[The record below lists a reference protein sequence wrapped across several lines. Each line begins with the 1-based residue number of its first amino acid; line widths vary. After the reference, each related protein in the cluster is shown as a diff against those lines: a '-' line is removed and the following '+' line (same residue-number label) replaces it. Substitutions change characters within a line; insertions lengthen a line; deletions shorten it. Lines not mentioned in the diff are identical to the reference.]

1 MRYTAIALLVV
12 GLCLAGCG
20 SQEEEPAAGGEDLYT
35 QTAEQG
41 ELTWYIDDFDA
52 ASDASLEQGKPL
64 LIDLYADW
72 CGPCHTLGEDYFVR
86 DEMKPVLSNY
96 VLLRMD
102 IDLPGGEELAT
113 RYGVRAIPTV
123 VIAEADGTEIG
134 RIVGVTPT
142 VGEYINKLEEI
153 GLE

>member
-1 MRYTAIALLVV
+1 MRYLPFALLAA

-20 SQEEEPAAGGEDLYT
+20 SGQEETASDASST
-35 QTAEQG
+35 QAAEQD
-41 ELTWYIDDFDA
+41 ELTWIIDDFDR
-52 ASDASLEQGKPL
+52 ASELAEEQDKPL

-72 CGPCHTLGEDYFVR
+72 CGPCHTLGEDYFLR
-86 DEMKPVLSNY
+86 EEMRPVLSNY

-102 IDLPGGEELAT
+102 IDLPEGGEMANM
-113 RYGVRAIPTV
+113 YGVRAIPTV
-123 VIAEADGTEIG
+123 IVAQADGAEIG

-142 VGEYINKLEEI
+142 VSQYIQRLEEI